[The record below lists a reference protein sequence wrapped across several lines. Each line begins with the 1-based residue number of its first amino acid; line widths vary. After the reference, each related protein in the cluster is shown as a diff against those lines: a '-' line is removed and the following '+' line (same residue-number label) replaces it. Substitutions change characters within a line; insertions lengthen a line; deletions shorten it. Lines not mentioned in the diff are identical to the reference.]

1 MKFKKIDGV
10 QYIILEEDDR
20 VCITTPDELDK
31 SQVEIKEKDKKL
43 DISGNSSI
51 VSSIQGDGML
61 EKVYIPPVVSAK
73 KIIEK
78 CDNWFDMFKKV
89 HDTFKKIVVTGHSL
103 GGALA
108 TLAALELQ
116 QNDKTTPVKLIT
128 FCSPRVL
135 SFEAYDYIIKNN
147 ILQQTGENSAIRIYR
162 YGDVVPSMPLGSM
175 GFKHFGEVFCITNAP
190 KGFETDSGK
199 TVYSKIKSYFSIK
212 DWTQW
217 AKSFLGYHSIVG
229 VLEDVSNLGKDKKV
243 TMYKELF

>member
-89 HDTFKKIVVTGHSL
+89 HDTFKKIVVTD
-103 GGALA
+103 
-108 TLAALELQ
+108 EYRN
-116 QNDKTTPVKLIT
+116 QNVTME
-128 FCSPRVL
+128 L
-135 SFEAYDYIIKNN
+135 SFANIYSFFDKNINKARIINLDLKQYGITLKEGVTISIDEANKDIYSYLVASVLDYYVSKNLEDKEIDLMDFN
-147 ILQQTGENSAIRIYR
+147 
-162 YGDVVPSMPLGSM
+162 
-175 GFKHFGEVFCITNAP
+175 
-190 KGFETDSGK
+190 
-199 TVYSKIKSYFSIK
+199 
-212 DWTQW
+212 
-217 AKSFLGYHSIVG
+217 G
-229 VLEDVSNLGKDKKV
+229 VLYSNIGAGRGATVPIIAKLSTLTESLEYHKIVAIILGNHNV
-243 TMYKELF
+243 GES